1 MEEEIEGARGR
12 RKKEGKVRSNE
23 VSTRGGGAEER
34 DRGEKARSEVM
45 RIRRG
50 EEGQKK
56 GRIRRR
62 ERVKSEEGRGKT

>member
-1 MEEEIEGARGR
+1 MNGWRERLKELRTEG
-12 RKKEGKVRSNE
+12 
-23 VSTRGGGAEER
+23 R

-45 RIRRG
+45 RVRRG